1 MATQTIYL
9 PRQSYPSLQVGDK
22 LYKLSNIDG
31 TTTDFT
37 YFSDSTPEIVG
48 DITNIQDGTVQV
60 GLDVTLATIL
70 TVEVEDDVDQVLT
83 TDYLFFQKDN
93 RANTS
98 SLVGY
103 YGSATFENNSPSKAE
118 MYSASCEVSQSS
130 KS

>member
-22 LYKLSNIDG
+22 LYKLDN
-31 TTTDFT
+31 TTSTTNDFT
-37 YFSDSTPEIVG
+37 YFVDSSPEIVG
-48 DITNIQDGTVQV
+48 DITNIQNGTVQV
-60 GLDVTLATIL
+60 GLNVTLATVL
-70 TVEVEDDVDQVLT
+70 TVEVEDDVDQVTT

-103 YGSATFENNSPSKAE
+103 YGSATFENNATGKAE

>member
-22 LYKLSNIDG
+22 LYKLSNIDD

-37 YFSDSTPEIVG
+37 YFTNSPEIVG

-60 GLDVTLATIL
+60 GLDTTLATIL

-103 YGSATFENNSPSKAE
+103 YGSATFENNATGKAE

>member
-1 MATQTIYL
+1 MAIQTIYL

-22 LYKLSNIDG
+22 LYKLSNINSSA
-31 TTTDFT
+31 TTDFT
-37 YFSDSTPEIVG
+37 YFANSPEIVG

-70 TVEVEDDVDQVLT
+70 TVEVEDDVDQVLA

-103 YGSATFENNSPSKAE
+103 YGSATFENNSTAKAE

>member
-37 YFSDSTPEIVG
+37 YFTNSPEIVG
-48 DITNIQDGTVQV
+48 DITNIQDGTVQI
-60 GLDVTLATIL
+60 GLDITLATIL
-70 TVEVEDDVDQVLT
+70 TVEVEDDVDQVLA

-103 YGSATFENNSPSKAE
+103 YGSATFENNATGKAE

>member
-37 YFSDSTPEIVG
+37 YFTNSPEIVG

-60 GLDVTLATIL
+60 GLDTTLATIL
-70 TVEVEDDVDQVLT
+70 TVEVEDDVDQVLA

-103 YGSATFENNSPSKAE
+103 YGSATFENNATGKAE